1 MKTIKIIDLL
11 NKIANG
17 EEVPKK
23 IKYKNKVFIYDQQN
37 KLYRNEEV
45 SSNTL
50 KHMFYL
56 YYLEKILNDEVE
68 IIEYVEKD
76 KGIKKVDTNIP
87 CSYEIETTLRDKLN
101 EVIDIVNSLNKKEGK

>member
-1 MKTIKIIDLL
+1 MKTIKVIDLL

-23 IKYKNKVFIYDQQN
+23 IKYRNKVFIYDQQI

-56 YYLEKILNDEVE
+56 YFLEKILNDEVE
-68 IIEYVEKD
+68 IIEDAEEDKVIEKIVCIGYGED
-76 KGIKKVDTNIP
+76 GNMQ
-87 CSYEIETTLRDKLN
+87 YELASKLN
-101 EVIDIVNSLNKKEGK
+101 EVIDAVNKLNKK